1 MKTYW
6 VKCKKDTN
14 NINPKIFK
22 TKKINYLCNQ
32 HVAIARIK
40 SHDW

>member
-6 VKCKKDTN
+6 VKCRKDTN

-22 TKKINYLCNQ
+22 TKKNYLCNQ
-32 HVAIARIK
+32 HLAIARIK